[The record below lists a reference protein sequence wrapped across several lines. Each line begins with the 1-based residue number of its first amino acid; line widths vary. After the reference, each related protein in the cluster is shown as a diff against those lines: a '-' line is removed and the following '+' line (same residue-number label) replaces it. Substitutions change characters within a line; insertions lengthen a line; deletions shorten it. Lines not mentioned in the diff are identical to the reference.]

1 MDYKNSTDSTTMMQR
16 PDKSSER
23 RPIRI
28 LHVVGGMNV
37 AGVETTLM
45 HMLRR
50 IDRDRFKMDFLVH
63 TERKCP
69 YDDEIRSLGSQVIP
83 CLNRRQP
90 WIYAANFRRIM
101 QNYDPYDIIHCHVHH
116 FDGYVLRLAEQSGIP
131 VRIAHSRN
139 NTSAIDARAGLFRR
153 WYLAL
158 MKKWILRYATF
169 GLASSRQAA
178 ACLFGSDWEG
188 DPRWQIFVPAR
199 DLNTFPDSVDPTAV
213 RDELGIPPD
222 ALVIG
227 HVGRFSAQK
236 NHHFMVEIAAEI
248 AKRESKMRFLFVGD
262 GLLRPEVEQKVAELD
277 LTDKVIFTG
286 VRSDVPRLM
295 LGAMNIFLF
304 PSLHEGLGSVGF
316 EAQAQG
322 LPCVFSDVIPEEL
335 DVVEP
340 LVKRVSLSKSAS
352 QWAEELLA
360 HRNAASIVSQTD
372 ALALVKQSPFNLE
385 ISLKQLEKIYDAQ
398 FTKNAR
404 HYEP

>member
-1 MDYKNSTDSTTMMQR
+1 MDYKNSTDSTTMIQP
-16 PDKSSER
+16 PDKLIER

-45 HMLRR
+45 HMLRC

-63 TERKCP
+63 TGRQCP

-101 QNYDPYDIIHCHVHH
+101 QNHGPYDIIHCHVHH
-116 FDGYVLRLAEQSGIP
+116 FDGYVLRLAEQSCIP

-139 NTSAIDARAGLFRR
+139 NTSAIDGRAGLFRR
-153 WYLAL
+153 WYLTL
-158 MKKWILRYATF
+158 MKKWILHYATF

-178 ACLFGSDWEG
+178 ACLFGSDWES

-199 DLNTFPDSVDPTAV
+199 DMNTFPDSVDSIAV
-213 RDELGIPPD
+213 REELGIPAD

-236 NHHFMVEIAAEI
+236 NHRFMVEIAAEV
-248 AKRESKMRFLFVGD
+248 AKRESKMCFLFVGD
-262 GLLRPEVEQKVAELD
+262 GLLRSEIEQKVAELN

-295 LGAMNIFLF
+295 LGAMDIFLF
-304 PSLHEGLGSVGF
+304 PSLYEGLGSVGF

-322 LPCVFSDVIPEEL
+322 LPCVFSDALPEEL
-335 DVVEP
+335 DLVEP
-340 LVKRVSLSKSAS
+340 LVKRISLSKSAS

-360 HRNAASIVSQTD
+360 HRKAASAITQLD
-372 ALALVKQSPFNLE
+372 ALTIIQASPFNIE
-385 ISLKQLEKIYDAQ
+385 ISVKHLTSIYNLI
-398 FTKNAR
+398 TKAK
-404 HYEP
+404 EPNTIS